1 MGLVK
6 DLIGK
11 KFGRLTVLSQV
22 KKRSKDR
29 AVYWICSCSC
39 GKKSVKVTGNHL
51 KSGHT
56 KSCGC
61 LYNPEMNT
69 KHGYNRRGNVKP
81 EYTIWNSMKYRCYN
95 KKYKEYDLYGG
106 RGIKVCKSWL
116 DSFENFI
123 RDMGDRPSGKHS
135 IERINTNGNYEP
147 SNCKWATS
155 KEQAKNRR
163 SNRWI
168 EYNGKKMILKEW
180 ADHLEM
186 TPSQIIYRFNKG
198 MDFRDIY
205 REYLSKPKKRDN
217 FMDMVIQN
225 L

>member
-6 DLIGK
+6 DLVGK
-11 KFGRLTVLSQV
+11 KFGKLTVLSQV
-22 KKRSKDR
+22 KERSINR
-29 AVYWICSCSC
+29 AVFWVCKCDC
-39 GKKSVKVTGNHL
+39 GKKSKVSGNHL

-69 KHGYNRRGNVKP
+69 KHGYNRRGNVRP

-95 KKYKEYDLYGG
+95 PKYKEYDLYGG
-106 RGIKVCKSWL
+106 RGIKVCKEWL

-123 RDMGDRPSGKHS
+123 KDMGDRPSGKHS

-147 SNCKWATS
+147 SNCKWATVV
-155 KEQAKNRR
+155 EQARNRR

-168 EYNGKKMILKEW
+168 EFKGKKMILKQW
-180 ADHLEM
+180 ADYLGA
-186 TPSQIIYRFNKG
+186 TPSNILTMMKKKSFEQIVNYYHGI
-198 MDFRDIY
+198 
-205 REYLSKPKKRDN
+205 
-217 FMDMVIQN
+217 
-225 L
+225 